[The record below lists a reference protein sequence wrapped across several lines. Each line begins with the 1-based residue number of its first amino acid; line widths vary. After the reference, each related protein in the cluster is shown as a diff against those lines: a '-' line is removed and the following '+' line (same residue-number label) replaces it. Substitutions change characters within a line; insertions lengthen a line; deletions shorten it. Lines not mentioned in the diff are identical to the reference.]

1 MQGNYRLVPRFH
13 AVSTSGFCSQILRTG
28 KPSLSYRQESHAETN
43 TRKVDWKWADKTH
56 IPIRGSW
63 MTRLKGRGNEH
74 PLTWTNPVMEQE
86 KKCTLVWT
94 WLKIHTVQWET
105 FEREN
110 VHKFWGIVVIRD
122 SFLCEIWGVALFGSI
137 SEQSAKVFCVK
148 ILFSTNLWKFSPT
161 NVSCYTVVIITV
173 VNMYLNISALSR
185 VPKLISRL

>member
-94 WLKIHTVQWET
+94 WLKIHTVQCET

-137 SEQSAKVFCVK
+137 SEQSAKVFLCENLILHQFVK
-148 ILFSTNLWKFSPT
+148 VFSHKRFLLYGGNHHCGQYVPEHFCS
-161 NVSCYTVVIITV
+161 
-173 VNMYLNISALSR
+173 ISSTQ
-185 VPKLISRL
+185 VD